1 MPTEPVFP
9 ESELLLRVQQRIKDG
24 RLPVAVPA
32 LISAGYGTGTDVC
45 RVCDLAVSGEQ
56 TMYEINDPR
65 NSEPLAFSLRLLRDL
80 AARMCAPHESR
91 LGSASARRT
100 WPPCGSAHAVSLSA
114 ARSTYLSRSR
124 RTS

>member
-45 RVCDLAVSGEQ
+45 RVCDLAISAEQ
-56 TMYEINDPR
+56 TLYEINDPR
-65 NSEPLAFSLRLLRDL
+65 NSEPLAFHFACYVSWQRECARLT
-80 AARMCAPHESR
+80 SR
-91 LGSASARRT
+91 G
-100 WPPCGSAHAVSLSA
+100 
-114 ARSTYLSRSR
+114 
-124 RTS
+124 